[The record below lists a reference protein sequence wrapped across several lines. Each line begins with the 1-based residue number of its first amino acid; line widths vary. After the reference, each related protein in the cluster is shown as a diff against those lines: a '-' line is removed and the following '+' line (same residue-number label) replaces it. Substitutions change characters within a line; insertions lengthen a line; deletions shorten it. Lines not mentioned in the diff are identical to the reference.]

1 MSSIDRTGRRATV
14 MPMADISSTQSP
26 QNTSSRFDANVQAQ
40 SARRTGSATAGAA
53 FRPTTAPRLPN
64 KFTDGG
70 LLSALMA
77 RRRAPSR
84 GSSNQGDRDS
94 VEAEDFLISVPVV
107 ASQRFGNGGQ
117 SNSSD
122 SSSQTFANV
131 PAHAGAAAE
140 FRKSANGA
148 SINIGAQLDRQI
160 NAAHLRLDAIA
171 AAQSQQHLT
180 DAVDNNCIELMEH
193 AGRLVEGGY
202 PAVAVMRQ
210 LTAGMSKLYE
220 RYAPNLTADF
230 SSVVNQLKNRA
241 LTRPRTNSLSQD
253 VPQSVRAFYAMLPP
267 VWDLL
272 RSGNSHLRA
281 RRAA

>member
-1 MSSIDRTGRRATV
+1 MSIDGIGRRAAIT
-14 MPMADISSTQSP
+14 PMADISTTQSQQDMP
-26 QNTSSRFDANVQAQ
+26 SRVDASAQAQ
-40 SARRTGSATAGAA
+40 SARRSVSAAAGAA
-53 FRPTTAPRLPN
+53 FRPTTAPRPPS

-70 LLSALMA
+70 WLSALMT

-84 GSSNQGDRDS
+84 GSSHQGDRDS
-94 VEAEDFLISVPVV
+94 VEADDSRISVPVL
-107 ASQRFGNGGQ
+107 ASQRFGDGGE
-117 SNSSD
+117 SSSSG
-122 SSSQTFANV
+122 SSSQSFANV
-131 PAHAGAAAE
+131 PAHAGASAE
-140 FRKSANGA
+140 FHKSANRA
-148 SINIGAQLDRQI
+148 SMNIGALLDRQI
-160 NAAHLRLDAIA
+160 NAALLRLDAIA

-180 DAVDNNCIELMEH
+180 DAVDDNCMELMEH
-193 AGRLVEGGY
+193 AGRLVEQGY
-202 PAVAVMRQ
+202 PAPAVMRQ

-230 SSVVNQLKNRA
+230 PLIVSQLKNRA
-241 LTRPRTNSLSQD
+241 LTRPRTNGLSQD